1 MSGAGTIILT
11 NDDGIDAP
19 GLVAL
24 QSKLGV
30 EAIRAADGAT
40 AWSYAEGADTVSSS
54 ALADGVLYVPSNGV
68 TALELDP
75 ADLAN
80 QLEEKI
86 KPALAKIETEMI
98 KKLQTE
104 LKNTETRIRQAQAIP
119 LQ

>member
-1 MSGAGTIILT
+1 MNTF
-11 NDDGIDAP
+11 N
-19 GLVAL
+19 
-24 QSKLGV
+24 
-30 EAIRAADGAT
+30 
-40 AWSYAEGADTVSSS
+40 
-54 ALADGVLYVPSNGV
+54 
-68 TALELDP
+68 LELDP

>member
-1 MSGAGTIILT
+1 LISEQAKQAAGAGGFDAILAAT
-11 NDDGIDAP
+11 GA
-19 GLVAL
+19 A
-24 QSKLGV
+24 K
-30 EAIRAADGAT
+30 RAADLEAKI
-40 AWSYAEGADTVSSS
+40 AAEVKNTF
-54 ALADGVLYVPSNGV
+54 N
-68 TALELDP
+68 LELDP

-86 KPALAKIETEMI
+86 KPALAKIENEMI